1 VVVGGGSIK
10 GGVAYGATSK
20 DGTDVADKPASIG
33 DLFATV
39 YKGLGLD
46 PHTKVRDNLGRPLE
60 IADGKPLVGL
70 V

>member
-1 VVVGGGSIK
+1 MALGGGAIN

-20 DGTDVADKPASIG
+20 DGMDVQDSPATLG

-46 PHTKVRDNLGRPLE
+46 PPAQIRDNLGRPLA
-60 IADGKPLVGL
+60 IADGKPLKGL